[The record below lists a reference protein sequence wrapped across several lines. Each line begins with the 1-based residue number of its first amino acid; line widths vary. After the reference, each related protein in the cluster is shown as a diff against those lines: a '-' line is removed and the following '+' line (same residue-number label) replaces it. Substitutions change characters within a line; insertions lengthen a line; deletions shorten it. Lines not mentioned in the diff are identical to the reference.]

1 MLVSIIYLFFLLL
14 YEFLTGKDSTEAFER
29 VFHSPKARGMLKNY
43 LIGTIAASSRSA
55 AGLMVTQGLGQGNR
69 RTGYPSLQ

>member
-1 MLVSIIYLFFLLL
+1 MKFFV
-14 YEFLTGKDSTEAFER
+14 GKDSTEGFER

-43 LIGTIAASSRSA
+43 LIGTVAASSRTA
-55 AGLMVTQGLGQGNR
+55 AGLMVTQGLGLGQGKR